1 MSVADVLISSVIWVL
16 QNTILKI
23 LPNEFSFLPFGQFER
38 DLQNLSPDLIL
49 AFNGINSI
57 FPIKLLL
64 GVILVIVAGEI
75 LLFSIK
81 AMFWLANMVRGAGA

>member
-16 QNTILKI
+16 QNTIFKI

-38 DLQNLSPDLIL
+38 DLQNLSPALIL